1 MKSILA
7 RGGIEFIAVFLGIA
21 LSLWVDEFQKS
32 KEAKKLN
39 NQILKRLH
47 DNLEADSTD
56 AIWNYKAHLIS
67 SRGSKKVVEWCDNG
81 QKDNDSLDI
90 FISSIA
96 ITTFFVNNE
105 EEYIALKSS
114 GRMELINNEDLVKKI
129 HDYYTLV
136 DFVKTIDERIADA
149 SYNRFILFMMN
160 YADFHG
166 YRASRIVY
174 DIYGVFE
181 LVTIPTITK
190 LKMFASNK
198 KDVSERTSKRYLQL
212 AEQVTIIRRMIREEL
227 KS

>member
-1 MKSILA
+1 MKNILA

-21 LSLWVDEFQKS
+21 LSLWVDEYQKS

-56 AIWNYKAHLIS
+56 AIWNYKAHLF
-67 SRGSKKVVEWCDNG
+67 SKQGCEKVLEWCDNG
-81 QKDNDSLDI
+81 QKKQDSLDI

-96 ITTFFVNNE
+96 ITTFFVNNV
-105 EEYIALKSS
+105 EEYNALKSS
-114 GRMELINNEDLVKKI
+114 GRMELLDNEDLVKKL

-136 DFVKTIDERIADA
+136 NFVKTIDERIADN
-149 SYNRFILFMMN
+149 SYNRFIPFMRD

-166 YRASRIVY
+166 YKESRIVY
-174 DIYGVFE
+174 DIYGVFS
-181 LVTIPTITK
+181 LTATPPISK

-198 KDVSERTSKRYLQL
+198 KDVSERTSKRYSKL
-212 AEQVTIIRRMIREEL
+212 AEDVTKIRKMIRREL